1 MIKNFIQKHKTILL
15 AVVIT
20 AVATS
25 AVASGYFVVKN
36 EKEKANQKVESL
48 QKSIEELQAK
58 TENSVKSEEDQEA
71 NKEPEKD
78 IPAPEATTQQT
89 PTIKKNVEVAPTK
102 VEEKLVS
109 CVAFDG
115 TTLKVSED
123 ECDEIKQKNVI
134 AERVMDK
141 YDDCL
146 SESKEM
152 FQDQLDGGGYQA
164 SWVEEYNSNIAEC
177 ADERNAQL
185 KKLK

>member
-1 MIKNFIQKHKTILL
+1 MIKNFIQKHKTILF

-58 TENSVKSEEDQEA
+58 TENSVKSEENQEA

-78 IPAPEATTQQT
+78 IPATEATSQQT
-89 PTIKKNVEVAPTK
+89 PTIKKNVEVAPMK
-102 VEEKLVS
+102 VEEKIVS

-123 ECDEIKQKNVI
+123 ECALIKQKNVI
-134 AERVMDK
+134 AENAMDT
-141 YDDCL
+141 YNDCL
-146 SESKEM
+146 SESKKR
-152 FQDQLDGGGYQA
+152 FQAQLDSGGYKA
-164 SWVEEYNSNIAEC
+164 SWVEEYNSNISEC
-177 ADERNAQL
+177 VDERNAQL